1 MITNI
6 EELKDF
12 ISLEEKKVL
21 QIKIHKVLQ
30 RTQKQK
36 HKENFFLQDKS
47 VLRNELKLYDKIT
60 YIINAFT
67 NKDIYSGNVEKDVH
81 YKPEESETE
90 FEESTAERTK
100 IRRQKF
106 DEENQKGQGLKILMP
121 DQMLSRLPFSL
132 AQLKARND

>member
-12 ISLEEKKVL
+12 VSLEEKKVL

-47 VLRNELKLYDKIT
+47 VLRNELKLYDNL
-60 YIINAFT
+60 Y
-67 NKDIYSGNVEKDVH
+67 H
-81 YKPEESETE
+81 
-90 FEESTAERTK
+90 
-100 IRRQKF
+100 
-106 DEENQKGQGLKILMP
+106 
-121 DQMLSRLPFSL
+121 
-132 AQLKARND
+132 

>member
-1 MITNI
+1 M
-6 EELKDF
+6 
-12 ISLEEKKVL
+12 
-21 QIKIHKVLQ
+21 
-30 RTQKQK
+30 
-36 HKENFFLQDKS
+36 QDKS

-60 YIINAFT
+60 YIITAFT

>member
-1 MITNI
+1 M
-6 EELKDF
+6 
-12 ISLEEKKVL
+12 
-21 QIKIHKVLQ
+21 
-30 RTQKQK
+30 
-36 HKENFFLQDKS
+36 
-47 VLRNELKLYDKIT
+47 IT

-132 AQLKARND
+132 AQLKAGND